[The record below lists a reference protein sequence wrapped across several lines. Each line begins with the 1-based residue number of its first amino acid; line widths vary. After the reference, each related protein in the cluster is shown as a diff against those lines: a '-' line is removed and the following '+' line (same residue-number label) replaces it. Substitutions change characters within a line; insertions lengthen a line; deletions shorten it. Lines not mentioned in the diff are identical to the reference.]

1 MDSAVSKT
9 RATLIRKLLRQHGA
23 IRVTIGV
30 TLTVMLCSLVIT
42 TVLDFVIEHEISM
55 YATALS
61 IGIPLILA
69 PGFEYRS
76 FRLLEELDGA
86 EQRLRVL
93 ATTDDLTGSYNRRH
107 FIELANTEL
116 ARIER
121 YGGGLSLAIL
131 DFDNF
136 KAVND
141 HYGHLAGDQA
151 LVLVSNICR
160 ANIRETDIFARYGG
174 DEFVMLFPET
184 DEAQARECLQRIL
197 LRLEEVEISC
207 AVKVHPRVSIGLF
220 TFNTAASTLDE
231 LLYKADIALY
241 RAKQTGGNK
250 II

>member
-1 MDSAVSKT
+1 MDIEAPKT
-9 RATLIRKLLRQHGA
+9 RHTLIRSLLRRYGA
-23 IRVTIGV
+23 VKVTIGV
-30 TLTVMLCSLVIT
+30 TLIVMLCSLVIT
-42 TVLDFVIEHEISM
+42 TALDFVIEHELSM

-76 FRLLEELDGA
+76 FHLLAELDRA
-86 EQRLRVL
+86 EQKLRVL
-93 ATTDDLTGSYNRRH
+93 AATDDLTGAYNRRH
-107 FIELANTEL
+107 FIELANAEL

-121 YGGGLSLAIL
+121 YGGKLSLAIL

-141 HYGHLAGDQA
+141 HYGHLVGDQA
-151 LVLVSNICR
+151 LALVSNICR
-160 ANIRETDIFARYGG
+160 ANIREMDIFARYGG

-197 LRLEEVEISC
+197 LRLEEAEISC
-207 AVKVHPRVSIGLF
+207 ATKIHPRVSIGLF

-250 II
+250 VI